1 MIRNIYWKY
10 ICSNLKK
17 QLICFLFLILFVHQ
31 SQAQNQINGGIKQ
44 FYAVISFDEKMDF
57 GHFDADVS
65 WKITNSQNNIN
76 VSLNGN
82 EINDY
87 VFQQPGDYEINF
99 TENRKHNPDEC
110 SHPAMPEKVLVKVQ
124 PVKLVFDFSKIQF
137 SEKLQKG
144 RNYSDLLV
152 TVPAKVIS
160 KDNSITKLPAPGLSV
175 SGIGVALT
183 AKPAN
188 TEIVLNNKIQLLKY
202 KISGKADKEA
212 YLMFDFY
219 DFNNQVQTYNLSEKI
234 K

>member
-17 QLICFLFLILFVHQ
+17 QLVCSLFLILFIHQ
-31 SQAQNQINGGIKQ
+31 SQAQNEINGEKKQ
-44 FYAVISFDEKMDF
+44 FHAVISFGEKIEL
-57 GHFDADVS
+57 GHFDADVY
-65 WKITNSQNNIN
+65 WKISNSQNSIN
-76 VSLNGN
+76 VSLQGN
-82 EINDY
+82 EINNY
-87 VFQQPGDYEINF
+87 VFQEPGDYEINF
-99 TENRKHNPDEC
+99 TENRKHNQDEC
-110 SHPAMPEKVLVKVQ
+110 NHPSIPEKLLVKVQ

-144 RNYSDLLV
+144 RNYSDLIV

-160 KDNSITKLPAPGLSV
+160 KDNSMTKLPSPGLTV
-175 SGIGVALT
+175 NGIGVAL
-183 AKPAN
+183 AARPVN
-188 TEIVLNNKIQLLKY
+188 TEIVLDNKIQLLKY
-202 KISGKADKEA
+202 KLSGIVDKET

>member
-17 QLICFLFLILFVHQ
+17 QLVCSLFLILFIHQ
-31 SQAQNQINGGIKQ
+31 SQAQNQINGEIKQ
-44 FYAVISFDEKMDF
+44 FYAVISFDEKMNF
-57 GHFDADVS
+57 GDFDADVS

-76 VSLNGN
+76 ISLQGN

-110 SHPAMPEKVLVKVQ
+110 NHPAMPEKVLVKVQ

-144 RNYSDLLV
+144 RNYSDLII

-175 SGIGVALT
+175 NGIGVALA
-183 AKPAN
+183 AKPVN

>member
-17 QLICFLFLILFVHQ
+17 QLVCSLFLILFIHQ
-31 SQAQNQINGGIKQ
+31 SQAQNEINGENKQ
-44 FYAVISFDEKMDF
+44 FHAVISFGEKIEL
-57 GHFDADVS
+57 GHFDTNVS

-76 VSLNGN
+76 VSLQGN
-82 EINDY
+82 EINNY

-99 TENRKHNPDEC
+99 SENRKHNPDEC
-110 SHPAMPEKVLVKVQ
+110 NHPAMPEKVLVKVQ

-144 RNYSDLLV
+144 RNYSDLIV

-160 KDNSITKLPAPGLSV
+160 KDNSITKLPAPGLTV
-175 SGIGVALT
+175 NGVGVVLT
-183 AKPAN
+183 AKPVN
-188 TEIVLNNKIQLLKY
+188 TEIVLDNKIQLLKY
-202 KISGKADKEA
+202 KISGRADKET